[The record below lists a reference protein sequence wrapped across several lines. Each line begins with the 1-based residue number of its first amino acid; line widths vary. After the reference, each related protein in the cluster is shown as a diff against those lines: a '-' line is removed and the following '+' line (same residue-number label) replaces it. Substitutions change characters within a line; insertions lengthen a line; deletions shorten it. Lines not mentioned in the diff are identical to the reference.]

1 MNEGVKILQ
10 KTLESW
16 FTGFVASLPNMIAAV
31 LVVVIAWFAA
41 RIVRKVLD
49 KALSKTSQGVVITR
63 FISTSLGFALLTV
76 GLIVALGILNLD
88 KTVTSLL
95 AGAGIV
101 GLALGFA
108 FQSIATNLLAGIII
122 SVRRPFV
129 IGQIIETGDHMG
141 NVENLNLRATILR
154 TLDGRQ
160 VFIPN
165 EKVLE
170 NPIINHSATG
180 VRRVELAVGV
190 SYGADLPTVREKTLE
205 ALRSIDVRIKER
217 EPEVFFTE
225 FGSSSINLTARFWIR
240 YEGQVDYVAA
250 RGEAVMRIKAVYDE
264 NGITIP
270 FPIRTLDFGIKG
282 GQTLTESLE
291 PLVPA
296 TDR

>member
-1 MNEGVKILQ
+1 MNEGVQILQ

-16 FTGFVASLPNMIAAV
+16 FRGFMASLPNLVAAI
-31 LVVVIAWFAA
+31 LVVILAWFAA
-41 RIVRKVLD
+41 RVVRKILD
-49 KALSKTSQGVVITR
+49 KGLARTSQGVVITR
-63 FISTSLGFALLTV
+63 FISTALAFSVLTV

-95 AGAGIV
+95 AGAGIA

-108 FQSIATNLLAGIII
+108 FQSIATNLLAAIII
-122 SVRRPFV
+122 SVRKPFV
-129 IGQIIETGDHMG
+129 IGQIIETGDHLG
-141 NVENLNLRATILR
+141 RVETLNLRATVLH

-180 VRRVELAVGV
+180 IRRVELPVGV
-190 SYGADLPTVREKTLE
+190 SYGEDLPTVRELTLQ
-205 ALRSIDVRIKER
+205 ALRSLDFRMQEH

-225 FGSSSINLTARFWIR
+225 FGSSSINLIARFWIR
-240 YEGQVDYVAA
+240 YTGQVDYLSA

-264 NGITIP
+264 HGITIP

-282 GQTLTESLE
+282 GRTLTENLE
-291 PLVPA
+291 PLVPSSGS
-296 TDR
+296 